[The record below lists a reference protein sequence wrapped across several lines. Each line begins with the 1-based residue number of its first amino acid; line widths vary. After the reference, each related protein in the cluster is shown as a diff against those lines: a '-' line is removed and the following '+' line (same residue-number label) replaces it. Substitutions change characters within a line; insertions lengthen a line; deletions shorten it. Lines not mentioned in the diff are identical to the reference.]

1 MSNQGKS
8 LKILVVGGG
17 MYVLGRGVDHYGTI
31 LPAILEFSKKNDVLE
46 LIVCTTS
53 SKSSGFVL
61 DKFNEL
67 SKLMKCQLKLVVY
80 PSTKNDDK
88 AYLHAAKLH
97 KPDAAIVSVPD
108 HLHEPIGLDLIKL
121 GIHILMVK
129 PLADSYQ
136 GAKRLCDAAIDHNVI
151 AQVEFHKR
159 LDESNILMRDAVR
172 SRKIGTPLYAVI
184 EYSQQKK
191 IPRDIFKDWSE
202 KTNVFQYL
210 GVHYV
215 DIIYYVTG
223 FVPKAVTAWGQSVY
237 LSGMGIHTY
246 DAMQVV
252 VEWDNLEGGTF
263 VSTHITNWIDPDET
277 SAMSDQK
284 INIVGTKGR
293 YQADQKNRGIESVF
307 DGDRLRHTS
316 PYFCQPI
323 YSVNDCLEYV
333 GYGIKSVHQFL
344 EDVCCYKVN
353 DYSAKVLGESRPT
366 FKQAL
371 ISSSV
376 IDAVKR
382 SLAHGSVKELCHY
395 EKESA

>member
-1 MSNQGKS
+1 MSSHRKS

-17 MYVLGRGVDHYGTI
+17 MYVLGRGFENHGTV
-31 LPAILEFSKKNDVLE
+31 LPAIFEFSRNFEVLE

-53 SKSSGFVL
+53 VKSCDLVV
-61 DKFNEL
+61 DKYNEL
-67 SKLMKCQLKLVVY
+67 SKLMKCEIKLFVY
-80 PSTKNDDK
+80 PKTKSDDK
-88 AYLHAAKLH
+88 AYIHAAKMH

-108 HLHEPIGLDLIKL
+108 HLHEPIGLDLINL

-129 PLADSYQ
+129 PLSDSYQ
-136 GAKRLCDAAIDHNVI
+136 GAKRLCNAASDHNVI

-159 LDESNILMRDAVR
+159 LDESNMLMRDAVR
-172 SRKIGTPLYAVI
+172 SGKIGMPLYATV

-191 IPRDIFKDWSE
+191 IPRDVFKSWSD
-202 KTNVFQYL
+202 KTNIFQYL

-223 FVPKAVTAWGQSVY
+223 FMPKIVTAWGQSVY
-237 LSGMGIHTY
+237 LSGMGINTY

-252 VEWDNLEGGTF
+252 VEWDNLEGGNF

-284 INIVGTKGR
+284 INIVGSKGR
-293 YQADQKNRGIESVF
+293 YQADQKNRGVESVF
-307 DGDRLRHTS
+307 DGDQSRHVN

-323 YSVNDCLEYV
+323 YSINDRLEYV
-333 GYGIKSVHQFL
+333 GYGIKSIYQFL
-344 EDVCCYKVN
+344 EDVVRHKIN
-353 DYSAKVLGESRPT
+353 DDSFKGLSESRPS
-366 FKQAL
+366 FEQAL

-376 IDAVKR
+376 IDAAKR
-382 SLAHGSVKELCHY
+382 SIENGSTKELCLY